1 VSTLIQAVTPISLDS
16 AIKPK
21 AGDAV
26 EASSGDVIAVTDA
39 ASKGADAVVIEPPAD
54 GIIEVAS
61 GTVGANVI
69 ISGSGTADVVIG
81 TGTSGGVAESAAG
94 STFQVADSYQGS
106 VIVNLNGA
114 ITSGGSVDTST
125 QTPGGGTIADNLG
138 TAPAEGIDFYIN
150 TGSANDQVQ
159 GSAGNDFIRLGAG
172 DDAFNAGKG
181 DDIVRVGTGNDIG
194 TLGAGNDILYLTV
207 DQLQGISTNT
217 LTDFDKS
224 YGSANG
230 DDDKIQIDAALQDLV
245 DIDGL
250 GTKAII
256 ITLSGEQTGKIVVES
271 LGESIDK
278 DDIEFV

>member
-1 VSTLIQAVTPISLDS
+1 LDS

-21 AGDAV
+21 AGDVV

-39 ASKGADAVVIEPPAD
+39 ASKGADAVVIEAPAD
-54 GIIEVAS
+54 GVIQVAS

-94 STFQVADSYQGS
+94 STFQVDDSYQGS
-106 VIVNLNGA
+106 VVVNLNGA
-114 ITSGGSVDTST
+114 ITSGGSVDTT
-125 QTPGGGTIADNLG
+125 TETPGGGTIADNLG
-138 TAPAEGIDFYIN
+138 TVPTGGIDFYIN

-207 DQLQGISTNT
+207 DQLQDISTNT
-217 LTDFDKS
+217 LTDFD
-224 YGSANG
+224 ANG
-230 DDDKIQIDAALQDLV
+230 DDKIQIDAALQDLV
-245 DIDGL
+245 DIEGL
-250 GTKAII
+250 GTKAIV
-256 ITLSGEQTGKIVVES
+256 ITLSGEQTGETIIVSE
-271 LGESIDK
+271 GESIDR